1 MPTMLLHNQAF
12 PAEIYTGV
20 WCRQVKNRLLH
31 HSQLTIDDIGLT
43 RLLMVRNATLQ
54 IHNLAARGCAELLD
68 ANRIISIGEID
79 AHNEH
84 ATFAND
90 WLPVGVIFH
99 VAGIEDDGFLGIG
112 LDRKT

>member
-43 RLLMVRNATLQ
+43 RLLMVRNATLVFKH
-54 IHNLAARGCAELLD
+54 IDPHVFLRAAVFPGPIL
-68 ANRIISIGEID
+68 
-79 AHNEH
+79 
-84 ATFAND
+84 TF
-90 WLPVGVIFH
+90 GQ
-99 VAGIEDDGFLGIG
+99 GFASL
-112 LDRKT
+112 

>member
-54 IHNLAARGCAELLD
+54 VYNLAGGCGRDLLD
-68 ANRIISIGEID
+68 AYRVFSVGQID

-99 VAGIEDDGFLGIG
+99 VAGIEDDGPF
-112 LDRKT
+112 